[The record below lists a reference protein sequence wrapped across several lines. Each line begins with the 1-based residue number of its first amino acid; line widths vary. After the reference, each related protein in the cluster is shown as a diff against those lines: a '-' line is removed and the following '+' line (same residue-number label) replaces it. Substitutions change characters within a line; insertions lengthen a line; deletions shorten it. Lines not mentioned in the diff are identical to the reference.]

1 MKKLKRRPAAI
12 IAAEKPRISVGGPR
26 LIDRN
31 ELLAK
36 TALSYPKI
44 WQMMI
49 EGTFPRAKAAG
60 GRTVWLESEVD
71 TWIAERP
78 NRKLKGDA
86 EGEATTRRRKGD
98 ASA

>member
-1 MKKLKRRPAAI
+1 MKKTKRRPAAV

-44 WQMMI
+44 WMLMR
-49 EGTFPRAKAAG
+49 EGKFPRAKAAG

-71 TWIAERP
+71 EWIASLPEREFKDLTAKE
-78 NRKLKGDA
+78 RARLEA
-86 EGEATTRRRKGD
+86 EQNAT
-98 ASA
+98 A

>member
-12 IAAEKPRISVGGPR
+12 IAAEKPRIPVGGPR

-44 WQMMI
+44 WQLMRF
-49 EGTFPRAKAAG
+49 GTFPRAKAAG

-71 TWIAERP
+71 AWIAKLPERKFKALTP
-78 NRKLKGDA
+78 KERAQL
-86 EGEATTRRRKGD
+86 EA
-98 ASA
+98 AQQN